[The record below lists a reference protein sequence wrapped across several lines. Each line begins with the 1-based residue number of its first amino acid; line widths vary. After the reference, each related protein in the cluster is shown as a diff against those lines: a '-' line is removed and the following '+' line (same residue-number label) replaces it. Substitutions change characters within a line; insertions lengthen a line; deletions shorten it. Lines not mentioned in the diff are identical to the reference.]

1 MGYEFTPVLIPFAFA
16 AVSVFLPWYV
26 ADELSDE
33 RYRISL
39 VVSTIALAVWALAE
53 LLRISATTVAAE
65 LLWHNLR
72 FVGPAFSAVGY
83 FVFAAIYTDNKAW
96 VRRQRLGPL
105 FVVPVL
111 TSVLVWTTP
120 QLVRTTV
127 TATND
132 GAFVMGFTPGAWYIL
147 HAGYSY
153 VLVAVGTWWIVNWF
167 LEFRS
172 NLYVRKQTGSVLLS
186 ATIIMGANLAYN
198 LDITTLDWTPVG
210 GALWATIFTIAV
222 SEYRLFDLS
231 PLAREVVVENMES
244 GMVVTNT
251 DGEVIDANHAATTM
265 LAASDDDLIGH
276 RLDDVFVTSM
286 DTVEEILASESNTET
301 VQAQREGNRWYEITI
316 SPISIPSDDDIG
328 RVITFDDVTERV
340 ERQQQLEAQK
350 QSLERQNERLDEF
363 AGVVS
368 HDLRN
373 PLATVEGWGEVATD
387 ALAGEEPDLDDVEAA
402 LAHIEQ
408 AHNRMDRMVDDLL
421 VLARAGQTVETTEPV
436 GLAAVA
442 SEAWEHAAVDGC
454 ERDATIPDDTTIE
467 ADRDRL
473 LRVFENLYRNAS
485 DHNEPP
491 VTIRVGLLGDADADA
506 DSDADGSERTRF
518 YVEDNGHGISANQ
531 RDDVFNHGYTTD
543 SDGTGLGLSIVQ
555 DIVVAHGWHIEV
567 TSGRDGG
574 ARFEIS
580 GVDLV
585 TE

>member
-1 MGYEFTPVLIPFAFA
+1 MAYELTPVLIPFAFA
-16 AVSVFLPWYV
+16 MVSVFLPWYV

-39 VVSTIALAVWALAE
+39 VVSMIALAAWALAE

-83 FVFAAIYTDNKAW
+83 FVFAAVYTDHTAW
-96 VRRQRLGPL
+96 VRRQRLWPL

-111 TSVLVWTTP
+111 TIGVVWITP
-120 QLVRTTV
+120 QLIRATV
-127 TATND
+127 TATD
-132 GAFVMGFTPGAWYIL
+132 GGAFVMEFTPGVWYIL

-153 VLVAVGTWWIVNWF
+153 VLVAIGTWWIVSRF

-172 NLYVRKQTGSVLLS
+172 NIYVRKQTAGVLLS
-186 ATIIMGANLAYN
+186 AAIIMGANLAYN

-210 GALWATIFTIAV
+210 GALWAIIFTIAV

-244 GMVVTNT
+244 GMVVVTP
-251 DGEVIDANHAATTM
+251 DGEIVDVNRAAATM
-265 LAASDDDLIGH
+265 LDATDDDLIGH
-276 RLDDVFVTSM
+276 QVDEVFVTSIERI
-286 DTVEEILASESNTET
+286 EELLAGESSSET
-301 VQAQREGNRWYEITI
+301 VRVDGNGDRWYEITV

-340 ERQQQLEAQK
+340 ERKQQLEAQK
-350 QSLERQNERLDEF
+350 GSLERQNERLDEF

-373 PLATVEGWGEVATD
+373 PLSTIEGWAEVADD
-387 ALAGEEPDLDDVEAA
+387 AIADEAAALDDAETA
-402 LAHIEQ
+402 LAHIQ
-408 AHNRMDRMVDDLL
+408 RAHDRMDQMVDDLL
-421 VLARAGQTVETTEPV
+421 MLARAGQTVKDTEPV

-442 SEAWEHAAVDGC
+442 SEAWEHAAVEGC
-454 ERDATIPDDTTIE
+454 ELEVTIPDNTTVA
-467 ADRDRL
+467 ADRNRL
-473 LRVFENLYRNAS
+473 LRIFENLYRNAS
-485 DHNEPP
+485 DHNDPP
-491 VTIRVGLLGDADADA
+491 VTIQVGLLGDTDADT
-506 DSDADGSERTRF
+506 DLDADGSERTGF
-518 YVEDNGHGISANQ
+518 YVKDDGDGISADQ
-531 RDDVFNHGYTTD
+531 RDEIFDHGYTTD
-543 SDGTGLGLSIVQ
+543 SDGTGIGLSIVR
-555 DIVVAHGWHIEV
+555 DIVTAHGWDIEV
-567 TSGRDGG
+567 TTGHDGG

-580 GVDLV
+580 GVEIV